1 MAKDKCPDC
10 PPPGSPGWMAT
21 FSDLMTLLL
30 CFFVLLFSMSTVDAQ
45 KVAQMASAMSDM
57 FNISHEASAPSTQI
71 SIGNAMG
78 NGLMQLPNAGTGVQ
92 QSVSQERIDSAEE
105 LQKMASDFKTYFS
118 ENLASEHT
126 SEGQQGQ
133 DAQEIEVVVNED
145 EDYLEI
151 KLPNQLLFDSGKAD
165 LKPEAFSALHLI
177 AEELRKYPGHD
188 IKTEGHTDNMPINN
202 ARFPSN
208 WELSAARAIAVATY
222 FVNQEGISPTNIST
236 EGFGEFRPAYPNDTP
251 ENRAKNRRVNVKIMG
266 SASSG

>member
-1 MAKDKCPDC
+1 MAKDKCPEC
-10 PPPGSPGWMAT
+10 PPPGSPGWMST
-21 FSDLMTLLL
+21 FSDLMTLLM

-45 KVAQMASAMSDM
+45 KVEAMAAAMADM
-57 FNISHEASAPSTQI
+57 FNISHESSAPSTQI

-78 NGLMQLPNAGTGVQ
+78 SGLTQLPNAGKGVQ
-92 QSVSQERIDSAEE
+92 QSVSQERLESVDE
-105 LQKMASDFKTYFS
+105 LKQMASDFKTYFA
-118 ENLASEHT
+118 ENVELESSFDGEAAND
-126 SEGQQGQ
+126 GQG
-133 DAQEIEVVVNED
+133 IEVIVNEE

-165 LKPEAFSALHLI
+165 LKSASYTALHII
-177 AEELRKYPGHD
+177 AEEMRKYPGHD

-222 FVNQEGISPTNIST
+222 FVNQEGISPDRISA
-236 EGFGEFRPAYPNDTP
+236 EGFGEFRPEYPNDTP

-266 SASSG
+266 SHSSG